1 MSAHLSLKIETSKYQ
16 VLRERL
22 LADWPTIEEECLLD
36 TLEGI
41 TDLHEMI
48 AAVIRSAL
56 VDEALHAGLR
66 FRLDD
71 MKQRLSRLEVRAAK
85 KRQLALEAMTE
96 VGLNK
101 LEQPDFTASAR
112 AGSPALIVIAEEKI
126 PDSLLAAATAQARS
140 PDDPRRAQAWRRDPR
155 CATEQPQTSA
165 DGEDQVMALSD
176 TQVRQLRAKLEAKH
190 VKTRKANG
198 ADLHY
203 VEGWHVI
210 AEANRIFGYDAW
222 DRRTLASRCV
232 WSGANGAYHEAAY
245 TAKVRVSVRAGDITI
260 VREGSGSGEA
270 KAPTPGQAHELA
282 LKGAETDATKR
293 ALATFGNPFGLALYD
308 REQIGVRKARGGKA
322 APAIG
327 PWVLRSAS
335 GGEETSFDQPSAFAA
350 ALRQAM
356 SEARDIEL
364 LFAIWEQNVET
375 VRALN
380 RSLKQDSLP
389 RSGIA
394 PQLVAH
400 LKHCAVALV
409 KPETRSKEQLET
421 TSDQTPT
428 TVPAPKSTRAC
439 LPSAN
444 QNGSAPRSI
453 CALWPSNPVSFA
465 GDRRAMPITSA
476 SPNPGALGSRSA
488 TNSRYRS
495 APSTISRTTH
505 RQ

>member
-1 MSAHLSLKIETSKYQ
+1 
-16 VLRERL
+16 
-22 LADWPTIEEECLLD
+22 
-36 TLEGI
+36 
-41 TDLHEMI
+41 
-48 AAVIRSAL
+48 
-56 VDEALHAGLR
+56 
-66 FRLDD
+66 
-71 MKQRLSRLEVRAAK
+71 
-85 KRQLALEAMTE
+85 
-96 VGLNK
+96 
-101 LEQPDFTASAR
+101 
-112 AGSPALIVIAEEKI
+112 
-126 PDSLLAAATAQARS
+126 
-140 PDDPRRAQAWRRDPR
+140 
-155 CATEQPQTSA
+155 
-165 DGEDQVMALSD
+165 MALSD
-176 TQVRQLRAKLEAKH
+176 TQVRQLRAKLEGRH

-232 WSGANGAYHEAAY
+232 WNGVAGTYHEAAY

-260 VREGSGSGEA
+260 VREGSGSSEA

-308 REQIGVRKARGGKA
+308 REQIGVRKARGGKD

-335 GGEETSFDQPSAFAA
+335 AGEETSFDQPSAFAA

-400 LKHCAVALV
+400 LKHCAVALAKPENRGK
-409 KPETRSKEQLET
+409 KPETIL
-421 TSDQTPT
+421 D
-428 TVPAPKSTRAC
+428 
-439 LPSAN
+439 
-444 QNGSAPRSI
+444 
-453 CALWPSNPVSFA
+453 
-465 GDRRAMPITSA
+465 
-476 SPNPGALGSRSA
+476 
-488 TNSRYRS
+488 
-495 APSTISRTTH
+495 
-505 RQ
+505 